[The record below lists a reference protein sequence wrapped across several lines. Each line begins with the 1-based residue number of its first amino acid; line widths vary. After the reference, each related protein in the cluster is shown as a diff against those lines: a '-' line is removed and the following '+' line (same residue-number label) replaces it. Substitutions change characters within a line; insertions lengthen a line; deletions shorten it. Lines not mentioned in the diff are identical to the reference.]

1 MSISIGKNGHIY
13 AEGAEIM
20 RGSFRNFSGEKA
32 GKYDQPGKRYFH
44 LVIDD
49 PDIAEELTNAG
60 WGVHILRPRDPDDEP
75 THFLRVSVNPSN
87 RYFRCDC
94 FMVSNGVT
102 TQLTDSTLRNL
113 DGADIEFADLDIRPY
128 EYEEGRISAQLEEG
142 YFNLAVSRFASK
154 YGQSPREDDE
164 LPF

>member
-1 MSISIGKNGHIY
+1 
-13 AEGAEIM
+13 
-20 RGSFRNFSGEKA
+20 
-32 GKYDQPGKRYFH
+32 
-44 LVIDD
+44 
-49 PDIAEELTNAG
+49 
-60 WGVHILRPRDPDDEP
+60 
-75 THFLRVSVNPSN
+75 
-87 RYFRCDC
+87 
-94 FMVSNGVT
+94 MVSNGVT